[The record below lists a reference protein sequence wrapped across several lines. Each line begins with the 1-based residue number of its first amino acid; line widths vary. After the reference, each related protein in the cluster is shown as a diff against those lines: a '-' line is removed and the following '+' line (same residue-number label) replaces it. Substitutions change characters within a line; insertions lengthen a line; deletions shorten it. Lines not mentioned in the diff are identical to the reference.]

1 MFSAPPSRLMIQ
13 KPTVYRHSRRELD
26 SSDSRHL
33 NPKAGPGTTDSE
45 IKTKRLFILIPELS
59 FEDHRLR
66 SHDGGL
72 KVGPQNS
79 AAEWGTGVLYTQS
92 CGAQSACESPTSNT
106 YVYNLLECISLS
118 NIYRYIAYIHHWCSR
133 HRKQDIQNHT
143 KLL

>member
-79 AAEWGTGVLYTQS
+79 AAEWGPGVLYTQS
-92 CGAQSACESPTSNT
+92 CGEQSDASHPLARHTCIT
-106 YVYNLLECISLS
+106 YQNASVYYSYS
-118 NIYRYIAYIHHWCSR
+118 HHWCSR
-133 HRKQDIQNHT
+133 HRKQGIQNHT